1 MAWAMLCLALCM
13 LGLGLSAAADDH
25 QATIITF
32 DAPHAGTTGGQGT
45 LPWGIVQG
53 GWIMGNYIDG
63 NGVYHGFLRAPDG
76 AITEFDVPGMGTSPG
91 QGAVEVFGM
100 TSDLE
105 IVGDYLDSSNA
116 YHGFIRTPQGKFT
129 TFECPGAAAGG
140 TGVTAVNPAGL
151 ISAMY
156 VDVNNAWHGCL
167 RARDGAFTEYD
178 PPDAGTASGQGTYA
192 SIFSG
197 ITPEGAVVG
206 EYLDNNWVWHGYV
219 RTPHGAITEFND
231 PNAGSG
237 ADSGQGTLTLGIDP
251 AGEIWGTYMDPN
263 YVFHGYLRSP
273 EGSYTEVDVTGAG
286 TDTFQ
291 GTCACWPIPCFG
303 GISPAGTVTGS
314 YLDGNYV
321 MHGFLR
327 TRDGKIVTFDAP
339 GAGSTPGTSSSTW
352 YQGTQAAAINPEGGI
367 TGYYTDANNVIHG
380 FLRLAVP

>member
-1 MAWAMLCLALCM
+1 M
-13 LGLGLSAAADDH
+13 LGLGVSVMA
-25 QATIITF
+25 QERSIITF

-63 NGVYHGFLRAPDG
+63 NGVYYGFLRAPDG
-76 AITEFDVPGMGTSPG
+76 SITEFDVPGMGTNPG

-100 TSDLE
+100 TPGLE
-105 IVGDYLDSSNA
+105 IVGDYLDSNNA
-116 YHGFIRTPQGKFT
+116 YHGFIRTPRGKFT
-129 TFECPGAAAGG
+129 TFECPGAGAGG
-140 TGVTAVNPAGL
+140 TAAEAVNPAGL

-156 VDVNNAWHGCL
+156 LDENSAWHGCL
-167 RARDGAFTEYD
+167 RAADGTFTDYD
-178 PPDAGTASGQGTYA
+178 PPDAGTASWQGTYA

-197 ITPEGAVVG
+197 INPEGEVVG

-219 RTPHGAITEFND
+219 RTPRGAITEFND
-231 PNAGSG
+231 PNAGTG
-237 ADSGQGTLTLGIDP
+237 VDSGQGTLTLGIDP

-273 EGSYTEVDVTGAG
+273 HGSFTEVDVRGAG

-303 GISPAGTVTGS
+303 GINAAGTVTGS

-327 TRDGKIVTFDAP
+327 TPDGKIVTFDAP

-352 YQGTQAAAINPEGGI
+352 YQGTQAAAINSDGAI
-367 TGYYTDANNVIHG
+367 TGYYTDAHNVVHG
-380 FLRLAVP
+380 FLRLPMP